1 MSQRG
6 MHITCIPCLVTES
19 PRFEAQKQ
27 PFEGLKAFILQCQT
41 PHFANEELQACTLSA
56 YVTSLKQD
64 RLSEKAFLH

>member
-1 MSQRG
+1 MSQKG
-6 MHITCIPCLVTES
+6 MHFTCIPCLVTES

-27 PFEGLKAFILQCQT
+27 PFEGLKALILQRQT

-64 RLSEKAFLH
+64 RLSEKAFLY

>member
-19 PRFEAQKQ
+19 PHFEAQKQ
-27 PFEGLKAFILQCQT
+27 PFEGLKALILQRQT

>member
-64 RLSEKAFLH
+64 RLSEQAFLH

>member
-6 MHITCIPCLVTES
+6 MHFTCIPCLVTES

-27 PFEGLKAFILQCQT
+27 PFEGLKAIILQYQT

-56 YVTSLKQD
+56 DVASLKQD

>member
-27 PFEGLKAFILQCQT
+27 PFERLKALILQRQT
-41 PHFANEELQACTLSA
+41 PHFANEELQTSTPSA
-56 YVTSLKQD
+56 DVASLKQD
-64 RLSEKAFLH
+64 RISEKAFLH

>member
-27 PFEGLKAFILQCQT
+27 PFERLKAFILQRQT
-41 PHFANEELQACTLSA
+41 PHFANKELQACMPSV
-56 YVTSLKQD
+56 YVASLKQD
-64 RLSEKAFLH
+64 RISKEAFLH

>member
-6 MHITCIPCLVTES
+6 MHFTCIPCLVTES

-27 PFEGLKAFILQCQT
+27 PFERLKALILQCQT
-41 PHFANEELQACTLSA
+41 PHFANEELQACTPSA

-64 RLSEKAFLH
+64 RLSEKAFLY

>member
-19 PRFEAQKQ
+19 PHFEAQKQ

>member
-27 PFEGLKAFILQCQT
+27 PFEGPKALILQRQT
-41 PHFANEELQACTLSA
+41 PHFANEELQACTPSA
-56 YVTSLKQD
+56 YVASLKQD